1 MNACKYS
8 IGQKV
13 RIGWHE
19 DAAGA
24 RTLVVRDATVVN
36 IESRFHGNNST
47 IFLSVA
53 HDDCFEDMRVSTRWL
68 TRLIR
73 VASAADA

>member
-13 RIGWHE
+13 RIGTYEGE
-19 DAAGA
+19 DGA
-24 RTLVVRDATVVN
+24 RALVVREATVVN
-36 IESRFHGNNST
+36 TESRFHGNNST
-47 IFLSVA
+47 IYLSVA
-53 HDDCFEDMRVSTRWL
+53 HDDCFEDMRVSTRKL

-73 VASAADA
+73 NAESAVA